1 MLPRSR
7 VPVPNAPFRSRAV
20 QAKRDAFLELEALA
34 RAGDDEQR
42 MKIARHVGLVGAA
55 LESTSAFAMD
65 RLAAEVQISA
75 ILLVAQLARTS
86 YCRTLLLARG
96 VLKRL
101 ADAADGCGRA
111 HERAVLTAVA
121 RALVL
126 LAEDGPLQSMA
137 RTVPSSSSVQAL
149 ARCRAI
155 LAKSRFPSVQDVL
168 SGGSGSL
175 LGPGAPRGGAGPLTP
190 AVHLS
195 LSTVKKP
202 PQGGGAAFAGGARG
216 SFTAFR
222 APSTTPGLQAF
233 GLAPLPP
240 LSGGGGLQDK
250 TSHLTSIVSRL
261 DSRMLAERSGSGTPL
276 TMGAIAAAAPAAGT
290 PGGAGATIFQTF
302 STPAGTHFTER
313 QAPSTVQWRDANP
326 LPPPARG
333 TAAAEGRTPAGA
345 SALSPPG
352 GAGDDVVKIKAF
364 MTWMGHAAHI
374 HRQRRLLARSRRRL
388 QNRIKQRLQRD
399 AFHDWRIAVSGA
411 VIAAQERRSADSGE
425 LFESNLGSLAGEN
438 ADLRKALLACQQ
450 DSEEAHRHGELAQ
463 NQLQYILSKV
473 ADLGEVLSE
482 IEGGG
487 DALIAAC
494 GILEDV
500 LKHHTSEATRQTY
513 LAASKALGSGEGGAP
528 VSAGHPPGLSSWLA
542 TPAGNE

>member
-1 MLPRSR
+1 
-7 VPVPNAPFRSRAV
+7 VRAV

-34 RAGDDEQR
+34 RAGDNEQR

-55 LESTSAFAMD
+55 LESTSTFAQD
-65 RLAAEVQISA
+65 RLAAEVQVSA

-155 LAKSRFPSVQDVL
+155 LVKSRFPSVQDIL

-175 LGPGAPRGGAGPLTP
+175 LGPGASGRGAGPLTP
-190 AVHLS
+190 TVHLS
-195 LSTVKKP
+195 VTTVKKP
-202 PQGGGAAFAGGARG
+202 PQGGGAAFAGGRG
-216 SFTAFR
+216 EAYTALR
-222 APSTTPGLQAF
+222 APSTTPGLRAF
-233 GLAPLPP
+233 GQAPPHPP
-240 LSGGGGLQDK
+240 SGGGGQLDK

-261 DSRMLAERSGSGTPL
+261 DSRMLAERSGSGTPRSA
-276 TMGAIAAAAPAAGT
+276 GAFAAAAPAAGT
-290 PGGAGATIFQTF
+290 PGGAAPTIFQTF
-302 STPAGTHFTER
+302 STPSGAYLPEQR
-313 QAPSTVQWRDANP
+313 APSRVQWRDATP

-333 TAAAEGRTPAGA
+333 SAAVAEGWLPGGAAG
-345 SALSPPG
+345 LSPPG
-352 GAGDDVVKIKAF
+352 SAGEDVIKIKAF

-388 QNRIKQRLQRD
+388 HNRIKQRLQRD
-399 AFHDWRIAVSGA
+399 AFHCWQVAVSGK
-411 VIAAQERRSADSGE
+411 VIAAQERRSTDSGE
-425 LFESNLGSLAGEN
+425 LFESNLGSLAAEN
-438 ADLRKALLACQQ
+438 ADLRKALLSCQQ
-450 DSEEAHRHGELAQ
+450 DSEEAHRHGEVAQ
-463 NQLQYILSKV
+463 SQLQYILSKV
-473 ADLGEVLSE
+473 ADLGEKLSE

-487 DALIAAC
+487 GALIAAC

-500 LKHHTSEATRQTY
+500 LKHHTTEATRQTY
-513 LAASKALGSGEGGAP
+513 LIANKALGSERTGAP
-528 VSAGHPPGLSSWLA
+528 EGAGPSSGLSSWFA